1 MGSIGARGR
10 TAERWD
16 HPTRSTLGSSAPTAA
31 LSTEPTPL
39 SYAALLSAPLSHA
52 LPSRCWK
59 PQAIR
64 THFPALYAATTLG
77 SAPSLPCPL
86 PPPPNAGQ
94 RPGGYSTP
102 SRRPPANPTALWD
115 GHGQEELR
123 SPHTYTEPQRSQ
135 GAAFAHTAAVG
146 RSPPPSA
153 AGCRAR
159 HGYGTA
165 QIRKRGRKAG
175 EGRPRANPRLQGL
188 PLAGPGHGTAAALQL
203 TRADRLPMAIPDVDK
218 RVAGGH

>member
-1 MGSIGARGR
+1 MGSISAGGR

-94 RPGGYSTP
+94 QTGGYSTP

-123 SPHTYTEPQRSQ
+123 SPHTDTEPQRSQ

-146 RSPPPSA
+146 RSPPQ
-153 AGCRAR
+153 RR
-159 HGYGTA
+159 
-165 QIRKRGRKAG
+165 
-175 EGRPRANPRLQGL
+175 RLQGKARL
-188 PLAGPGHGTAAALQL
+188 RHGTDKEAGQEGRRGAAPSQPTAAGSAPRRAGPRHRRCPSANEG
-203 TRADRLPMAIPDVDK
+203 
-218 RVAGGH
+218 